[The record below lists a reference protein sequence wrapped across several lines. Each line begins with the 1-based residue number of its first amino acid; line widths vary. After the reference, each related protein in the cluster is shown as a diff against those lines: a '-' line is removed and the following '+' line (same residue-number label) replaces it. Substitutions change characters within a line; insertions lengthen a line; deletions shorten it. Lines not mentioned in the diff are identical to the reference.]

1 MLGLQYSP
9 PPTGSDDMI
18 KIIQLKDREEWLQHR
33 RNYIGGSEISCVVGL
48 NPYKNNYELW
58 EEKVGLREPEDISDK
73 SFVRYGT
80 EAEEHLRA
88 LFALDFPQY
97 QVDYIENNSVLNSR
111 YPWAAASLDGMLTEK
126 ETGRKGILE
135 IKTTNIL
142 QSIQKEKWNHQ
153 VPANYYAQVLFYLA
167 VTEFAFVELK
177 AQLKYNYDGEIFL
190 NTKHYHIE
198 RSEVEADIEYLM
210 TKGAEFMEHVR
221 NRTEPALVLPEI

>member
-1 MLGLQYSP
+1 MVK
-9 PPTGSDDMI
+9 MEI
-18 KIIQLKDREEWLQHR
+18 LKSRDEWLQHR

-58 EEKVGLREPEDISDK
+58 EEKVGLREPEDISGKD
-73 SFVRYGT
+73 FVRYGT

-111 YPWAAASLDGMLTEK
+111 YPWAAASLDGMLTER
-126 ETGRKGILE
+126 ETDRKGVLE

-142 QSIQKEKWNHQ
+142 QSIQKEKWDHQ
-153 VPANYYAQVLFYLA
+153 VPMNYYTQVLFYLA
-167 VTEFAFVELK
+167 VTEFEFVELK

-190 NTKHYHIE
+190 HTKHYHIE
-198 RSEVEADIEYLM
+198 RNEVEEDIEYLM

-221 NRTEPALVLPEI
+221 NRTEPALILPDF

>member
-1 MLGLQYSP
+1 MVK
-9 PPTGSDDMI
+9 MEI
-18 KIIQLKDREEWLQHR
+18 LKSREEWLQHR

-58 EEKVGLREPEDISDK
+58 EEKVGIREPEDISNKD
-73 SFVRYGT
+73 FVRYGT

-111 YPWAAASLDGMLTEK
+111 YPWAAASIDGMLTER
-126 ETGRKGILE
+126 ETDRKGVLE

-142 QSIQKEKWNHQ
+142 QSIQKEKWDHQ
-153 VPANYYAQVLFYLA
+153 VPMNYYTQVLFYLA
-167 VTEFAFVELK
+167 VTEFEFVELK

-190 NTKHYHIE
+190 HTKHYHIE
-198 RSEVEADIEYLM
+198 RNEVEEDIEYLM

-221 NRTEPALVLPEI
+221 NRTEPALILPDF

>member
-1 MLGLQYSP
+1 MLK
-9 PPTGSDDMI
+9 MI
-18 KIIQLKDREEWLQHR
+18 RCKNRKDWLEHR
-33 RNYIGGSEISCVVGL
+33 RSYIGGSEISCVVGL

-58 EEKVGLREPEDISDK
+58 EEKVGIRDPDDISDK
-73 SFVRYGT
+73 DFVRYGT

-97 QVDYIENNSVLNSR
+97 QVDYIENNSVLNNR
-111 YPWAAASLDGMLTEK
+111 YPWAAASLDGMLTERD
-126 ETGRKGILE
+126 TGRKGVLE

-142 QSIQKEKWNHQ
+142 QSVQKEKWNHRI
-153 VPANYYAQVLFYLA
+153 PMNYYAQVLFYLA
-167 VTEFAFVELK
+167 VTEFEFVEVK

-198 RSEVEADIEYLM
+198 RNEVEEDIEYLM

-221 NRTEPALVLPEI
+221 NRTPPALILPDF

>member
-1 MLGLQYSP
+1 MV
-9 PPTGSDDMI
+9 

-48 NPYKNNYELW
+48 NPYRSNVELW

-111 YPWAAASLDGMLTEK
+111 YPWAAASLDGILTEK

-153 VPANYYAQVLFYLA
+153 VPSQYYCQTIFYLA
-167 VTEFAFVELK
+167 MTGFEYIELK
-177 AQLKYNYDGEIFL
+177 AQLKYCYNEEIFL

-198 RSEVEADIEYLM
+198 RSQVEEDIEYLM
-210 TKGAEFMEHVR
+210 SEGAKFAEYIR
-221 NRTEPALVLPEI
+221 NKKEPPLILPEL

>member
-1 MLGLQYSP
+1 MVK
-9 PPTGSDDMI
+9 MEI
-18 KIIQLKDREEWLQHR
+18 LKSREEWLQHR

-58 EEKVGLREPEDISDK
+58 EEKVGIREPEDISNKD
-73 SFVRYGT
+73 FVRYGT

-111 YPWAAASLDGMLTEK
+111 YPWAAASLDGMLTER
-126 ETGRKGILE
+126 ETDRKGVLE

-142 QSIQKEKWNHQ
+142 QSIQKEKWDHQ
-153 VPANYYAQVLFYLA
+153 VPMNYYTQVLFYLA
-167 VTEFAFVELK
+167 VTEFEFVELK

-190 NTKHYHIE
+190 HTKHYHIE
-198 RSEVEADIEYLM
+198 RNEVEEDIEYLM

-221 NRTEPALVLPEI
+221 NRTEPALILPDF

>member
-1 MLGLQYSP
+1 MGIS
-9 PPTGSDDMI
+9 
-18 KIIQLKDREEWLQHR
+18 IIQLKDREEWLQHR

-58 EEKVGLREPEDISDK
+58 AEKVGLREPEDISDK
-73 SFVRYGT
+73 DFVRYGT

-97 QVDYIENNSVLNSR
+97 QVDYIENNSVLNTR
-111 YPWAAASLDGMLTEK
+111 YPWAAASLDGMLTER
-126 ETGRKGILE
+126 ETGRKGVLE

-153 VPANYYAQVLFYLA
+153 VPPNYYAQVLLYLA
-167 VTEFAFVELK
+167 VTDFEFVELK

-198 RSEVEADIEYLM
+198 RNEVEEDIEYLM

-221 NRTEPALVLPEI
+221 NRTPPALILPDF

>member
-1 MLGLQYSP
+1 MV
-9 PPTGSDDMI
+9 
-18 KIIQLKDREEWLQHR
+18 KIIKLKDREEWLQHR
-33 RNYIGGSEISCVVGL
+33 RKYIGGSEISCVVGL

-153 VPANYYAQVLFYLA
+153 VPSNYYAQVLFYLA

-198 RSEVEADIEYLM
+198 RSEVEEDIEYLM

-221 NRTEPALVLPEI
+221 SRKEPALVLPEI

>member
-1 MLGLQYSP
+1 MVKMEIMKS
-9 PPTGSDDMI
+9 
-18 KIIQLKDREEWLQHR
+18 REEWLQHR

-58 EEKVGLREPEDISDK
+58 EEKVGIREPEDISNKD
-73 SFVRYGT
+73 FVRYGT

-111 YPWAAASLDGMLTEK
+111 YPWAAASLDGMLTER
-126 ETGRKGILE
+126 ETDRKGVLE

-142 QSIQKEKWNHQ
+142 QSIQKEKWDHQ
-153 VPANYYAQVLFYLA
+153 VPMNYYTQVLFYLA
-167 VTEFAFVELK
+167 VTEFEFVELK

-190 NTKHYHIE
+190 HTKHYHIE
-198 RSEVEADIEYLM
+198 RNEVEEDIEYLM

-221 NRTEPALVLPEI
+221 NRTEPALILPDF